1 MNKVVEQVLWTMA
14 VDVDNTWVEKL
25 GYVEFAINSLVNV
38 STSKAP
44 FELVYGTNVQTV
56 VDQLDG
62 VHHVEN
68 A

>member
-1 MNKVVEQVLWTMA
+1 MT
-14 VDVDNTWVEKL
+14 VDVDNTWVDKL
-25 GYVEFAINSLVNV
+25 GYIEFAINSLVNA

-44 FELVYGTNVQTV
+44 FELMYRTNVHTV

-68 A
+68 AL

>member
-1 MNKVVEQVLWTMA
+1 MTIA

-25 GYVEFAINSLVNV
+25 GYIEFSINSLVNAL
-38 STSKAP
+38 TSKAP
-44 FELVYGTNVQTV
+44 FELVYGTNIHTA

-62 VHHVEN
+62 VYCVEN